1 MLPLPALD
9 GGRIIFV
16 IYTMITGKKVSQK
29 VEGTIHL
36 IGMALLFA
44 LMIYVT
50 FNDVTRIFG
59 R

>member
-16 IYTMITGKKVSQK
+16 LYTMISGRKVSQK

-36 IGMALLFA
+36 VGLALLFG

-59 R
+59 S